1 MIDEVKT
8 RMGAASASIVS
19 EYRGL
24 TVAEMAELRAALA
37 AAGGDYKIF
46 KNTLVRRAID
56 GGEYQ
61 PLSEY
66 LSGPSALTFVEGDIS
81 AVAKA
86 LRDFSRAN
94 PLLVIKGGLADG
106 SLLSPADLAALADLP
121 PREVLLARLA
131 GALAAPMQQMAGLLK
146 ALPQNLA
153 YGIAALRDQR
163 GGTECGER
171 RGSRQRSDSGGA
183 ATSRQNRRRGARGRG
198 ARGRAAPAPAEAA
211 EAEPVEAAAEA
222 DGGAEAAASA
232 EEGPPSRSRDARH
245 GPGGH
250 GRHNENDHTENDH
263 TRPRRKDRRKERK
276 ARMATLTKEEILDGI
291 AELSVIQL
299 SELLKDF
306 EERFGVTAAAP
317 VAVAAAAPAGGGEAA
332 AAEEEKSEFDVILTS
347 AGDKKIQVIKEVRA
361 LTSLGLKEAKDLVEA
376 APKPVLEKAN
386 KEDADKAK
394 EALEGAGATVEIQ

>member
-1 MIDEVKT
+1 MASQNAARARKVEVIDEVKT
-8 RMGAASASIVS
+8 RMGAAAASIVS

-24 TVAEMAELRAALA
+24 TVAEMADLRAALA

-106 SLLSPADLAALADLP
+106 SLLSPSDLAALADLP

-163 GGTECGER
+163 GGSEEGSAEAPPTEATAAEATAAEATDAEAGEAEAEAP
-171 RGSRQRSDSGGA
+171 A
-183 ATSRQNRRRGARGRG
+183 AEEPEAG
-198 ARGRAAPAPAEAA
+198 APAPAEVA
-211 EAEPVEAAAEA
+211 EAEPVEAATQA

-232 EEGPPSRSRDARH
+232 EEEA
-245 GPGGH
+245 
-250 GRHNENDHTENDH
+250 
-263 TRPRRKDRRKERK
+263 
-276 ARMATLTKEEILDGI
+276 
-291 AELSVIQL
+291 
-299 SELLKDF
+299 SE
-306 EERFGVTAAAP
+306 
-317 VAVAAAAPAGGGEAA
+317 
-332 AAEEEKSEFDVILTS
+332 
-347 AGDKKIQVIKEVRA
+347 
-361 LTSLGLKEAKDLVEA
+361 
-376 APKPVLEKAN
+376 
-386 KEDADKAK
+386 
-394 EALEGAGATVEIQ
+394 

>member
-1 MIDEVKT
+1 MASQNAQRARKVEVIDEVKT
-8 RMGAASASIVS
+8 RMGAAAASIVS

-24 TVAEMAELRAALA
+24 TVAEMADLRAALA

-106 SLLSPADLAALADLP
+106 SLLSPSDLAALADLP

-163 GGTECGER
+163 GGSEEGSAEAPPTEAT
-171 RGSRQRSDSGGA
+171 A
-183 ATSRQNRRRGARGRG
+183 AEATAAAAEAPAAEEPETG
-198 ARGRAAPAPAEAA
+198 APAPAEDA
-211 EAEPVEAAAEA
+211 EAEPVEAAAQA

-232 EEGPPSRSRDARH
+232 EEEA
-245 GPGGH
+245 
-250 GRHNENDHTENDH
+250 
-263 TRPRRKDRRKERK
+263 
-276 ARMATLTKEEILDGI
+276 
-291 AELSVIQL
+291 
-299 SELLKDF
+299 SE
-306 EERFGVTAAAP
+306 
-317 VAVAAAAPAGGGEAA
+317 
-332 AAEEEKSEFDVILTS
+332 
-347 AGDKKIQVIKEVRA
+347 
-361 LTSLGLKEAKDLVEA
+361 
-376 APKPVLEKAN
+376 
-386 KEDADKAK
+386 
-394 EALEGAGATVEIQ
+394 

>member
-131 GALAAPMQQMAGLLK
+131 GALAAPMQQMAGLLQ
-146 ALPQNLA
+146 ALP
-153 YGIAALRDQR
+153 R
-163 GGTECGER
+163 TSPT
-171 RGSRQRSDSGGA
+171 GSRRCGTSARPTGGETAAAQRR
-183 ATSRQNRRRGARGRG
+183 SRPRRHRPRRPRQQPRRRR
-198 ARGRAAPAPAEAA
+198 APAE
-211 EAEPVEAAAEA
+211 EAARRHRPRRLRRRNRWRPP
-222 DGGAEAAASA
+222 GRRMAAPRRRPPPKR
-232 EEGPPSRSRDARH
+232 PPSRPERTPEPD
-245 GPGGH
+245 GPTD
-250 GRHNENDHTENDH
+250 RNDPRPTTRQTE
-263 TRPRRKDRRKERK
+263 TQDRRKERK
-276 ARMATLTKEEILDGI
+276 ARRW
-291 AELSVIQL
+291 Q
-299 SELLKDF
+299 
-306 EERFGVTAAAP
+306 P
-317 VAVAAAAPAGGGEAA
+317 
-332 AAEEEKSEFDVILTS
+332 
-347 AGDKKIQVIKEVRA
+347 
-361 LTSLGLKEAKDLVEA
+361 
-376 APKPVLEKAN
+376 
-386 KEDADKAK
+386 
-394 EALEGAGATVEIQ
+394 

>member
-1 MIDEVKT
+1 
-8 RMGAASASIVS
+8 
-19 EYRGL
+19 
-24 TVAEMAELRAALA
+24 MAELAELRSTLA
-37 AAGGDYKIF
+37 AAGGNYKIF

-163 GGTECGER
+163 DDAEE
-171 RGSRQRSDSGGA
+171 GSA
-183 ATSRQNRRRGARGRG
+183 EA
-198 ARGRAAPAPAEAA
+198 APAEAAPVEAEATAVTEAKAEAETSPAAEPSADAAAAEDGA
-211 EAEPVEAAAEA
+211 EAEPVEAAAA
-222 DGGAEAAASA
+222 AGGGTEAAASA
-232 EEGPPSRSRDARH
+232 EEA
-245 GPGGH
+245 
-250 GRHNENDHTENDH
+250 
-263 TRPRRKDRRKERK
+263 
-276 ARMATLTKEEILDGI
+276 
-291 AELSVIQL
+291 
-299 SELLKDF
+299 SE
-306 EERFGVTAAAP
+306 
-317 VAVAAAAPAGGGEAA
+317 
-332 AAEEEKSEFDVILTS
+332 
-347 AGDKKIQVIKEVRA
+347 
-361 LTSLGLKEAKDLVEA
+361 
-376 APKPVLEKAN
+376 
-386 KEDADKAK
+386 
-394 EALEGAGATVEIQ
+394 